1 MRISTIMAVYNAER
15 YVSQALD
22 SVLGQTAPPDE
33 IIAIDDGSSDGT
45 PDVLRQFAPRVQIIH
60 QRNYGVSRALNVAI
74 TKSTGDALA
83 FLDCD
88 DVWLPDKLKIQ
99 SAVLSSE
106 KDLEAVF
113 GFVQQFVS
121 PDLNLEIAQKYIVPD
136 APQPGIS
143 KNSML
148 IHRRAFERIGPF
160 NEQLATSDFVEWYAR
175 ANVLGLRWRMLPE
188 LVALRRHHPNNAG
201 RRLRSTQHDEI
212 LKALKH
218 SLDLRR
224 RGGNSY

>member
-1 MRISTIMAVYNAER
+1 MAVYNAER

-22 SVLGQTAPPDE
+22 SVLAQTVPSDE

-45 PDVLRQFAPRVQIIH
+45 PDVLRKFATRVRVIH
-60 QRNYGVSRALNVAI
+60 QPNCGVARALNMAI
-74 TKSTGDALA
+74 AESTGDALA

-88 DVWLPDKLKIQ
+88 DLWLPDKLKIQ
-99 SAVLSSE
+99 SAALSSDA
-106 KDLEAVF
+106 DLDAVF

-121 PDLNLEIAQKYIVPD
+121 PDLDLEIAQKYIVPE

-148 IHRRAFERIGPF
+148 IHRRAFERIGRF
-160 NEQLATSDFVEWYAR
+160 NEQLTTSDFVEWYTR

-188 LVALRRHHPNNAG
+188 VVALRRHHPNNAG

-212 LKALKH
+212 LKALKR

-224 RGGNSY
+224 RRGSSH

>member
-1 MRISTIMAVYNAER
+1 M
-15 YVSQALD
+15 
-22 SVLGQTAPPDE
+22 P
-33 IIAIDDGSSDGT
+33 
-45 PDVLRQFAPRVQIIH
+45 
-60 QRNYGVSRALNVAI
+60 
-74 TKSTGDALA
+74 KSTGDTLA

-88 DVWLPDKLKIQ
+88 DLWLPDKLKIQ
-99 SAVLSSE
+99 SAALSSDE
-106 KDLEAVF
+106 DLDAVF

-121 PDLNLEIAQKYIVPD
+121 PDLDLEIAQKYIVPE

-148 IHRRAFERIGPF
+148 IHRRAFERIGRF
-160 NEQLATSDFVEWYAR
+160 NEQLTTSDFVEWYTR

-224 RGGNSY
+224 RRESSH

>member
-1 MRISTIMAVYNAER
+1 MAVYNAER

-22 SVLGQTAPPDE
+22 SVLRQTAPPDE

-45 PDVLRQFAPRVQIIH
+45 PDVLRQFATRVRIIR

-74 TKSTGDALA
+74 TESTGDALA

-99 SAVLSSE
+99 SAVLSRE

-148 IHRRAFERIGPF
+148 IHRRAFERIGRF

-224 RGGNSY
+224 RGGSSH

>member
-1 MRISTIMAVYNAER
+1 MAVYNAER
-15 YVSQALD
+15 YVAQALD
-22 SVLGQTAPPDE
+22 SILAQTAPPDE

-45 PDVLRQFAPRVQIIH
+45 PDVLRQFATRVRIIH
-60 QRNYGVSRALNVAI
+60 QPNYGVSHALNVAI
-74 TKSTGDALA
+74 TESTGDALA

-99 SAVLSSE
+99 SAALSSE
-106 KDLEAVF
+106 KELEAVF

-121 PDLNLEIAQKYIVPD
+121 PDLNVEIAQKYIVPD

-148 IHRRAFERIGPF
+148 IHRRAFERIGRF

-224 RGGNSY
+224 QGGNSY

>member
-45 PDVLRQFAPRVQIIH
+45 PDVLRQFAPRVRIIH

-74 TKSTGDALA
+74 TESTGDALA

-113 GFVQQFVS
+113 GFV
-121 PDLNLEIAQKYIVPD
+121 
-136 APQPGIS
+136 
-143 KNSML
+143 
-148 IHRRAFERIGPF
+148 
-160 NEQLATSDFVEWYAR
+160 
-175 ANVLGLRWRMLPE
+175 
-188 LVALRRHHPNNAG
+188 
-201 RRLRSTQHDEI
+201 
-212 LKALKH
+212 
-218 SLDLRR
+218 
-224 RGGNSY
+224 